1 MPVTFPVS
9 PELRCTD
16 WRTRPAWMGVRPGD
30 TYGDQAMVTTA
41 CDKPGASFRVMQ
53 GSIAPNEYAS
63 LVPQS
68 NGFVQAVVQAYGT
81 HSHLRIRPDD
91 VWIAILGQ
99 LSFYVNAHAEELRE
113 YFVSHGGQQSLYLD
127 LTGDYGELARMFVD
141 EMKKHVSSYSPL
153 DPELCLNVVNLDAAE
168 DDAQRA
174 YFRQISD
181 NTLSEWIL
189 PDFSTTTLKDYTV
202 CSVLMMATCKAYFKF
217 TGGITCGFPSVT
229 LEGTKEDWQ
238 RLLYRTTRLYE
249 FGDQPAVWA
258 EMLRPILRRF
268 VAAFDGNP
276 DVTFWKHAVHR
287 IEEYCGQ
294 DDLTGWITAFCVWN
308 ADGKWAAGPLP
319 KDIPVAPSFTEPP
332 PSPSCPSGCG
342 FAAREVG
349 GRFVVEAEQRL
360 DVLPRQ
366 ESGDEV
372 ATQRLSSAVHTE
384 EAVQYP
390 AQGGDQCTADDANA
404 TDDAQPGSGSVLER
418 HASWDWKYTLD
429 GVSYFTLPFE
439 RIPDGYGEVDVMIDD
454 DGKEIPCMMV
464 AGNLAFSVTESTP
477 GGKLDTVSPSP
488 QWYMLQKIKTKKAV
502 SSLSRWYDS

>member
-141 EMKKHVSSYSPL
+141 EMKKH
-153 DPELCLNVVNLDAAE
+153 
-168 DDAQRA
+168 
-174 YFRQISD
+174 ISD

-332 PSPSCPSGCG
+332 PPPLARPAVDLPPEKLEDDSSSKRSRGSMSFRVKNQATKLLRRGSQVLSIQKKPSSI
-342 FAAREVG
+342 R
-349 GRFVVEAEQRL
+349 RK
-360 DVLPRQ
+360 
-366 ESGDEV
+366 V
-372 ATQRLSSAVHTE
+372 ATSGESPVEDAPPGSAS
-384 EAVQYP
+384 
-390 AQGGDQCTADDANA
+390 TADDANA